1 MTTKLASL
9 PPYPFPRLNALLD
22 GIEPGMAPLALSV
35 GEPQHQPPG
44 YITDILAAHKT
55 LWNKYPPVNGTPD
68 LRRAIAGS
76 LAARYP
82 ASATLID
89 ADTHILP
96 VAGTRE
102 ALYMISD
109 IGLDEAKTA
118 GAPLIMVPNP
128 LYQPYAAAALMKG
141 AQLRPMDATPATG
154 FLPDLNAVSEAEWA
168 EARML
173 YLCSPANP
181 QGKIADTAYL
191 QHVLEIIRTH
201 DLILIMDECYA
212 DIYDT
217 TPPKGLLEVIGET
230 DGDLSNVLVCH
241 SLSKRCSAAGVRSG
255 FMAGDAGLISRFTK
269 LRSYGAPVLPL
280 PVQAVS
286 ARLWRDRD
294 YVNDNRAAYR
304 AKIDAA
310 EEILGDW
317 PGFERPEGGFFLW
330 LNVGD
335 GEDIATKLW
344 AEKGVKT
351 IPGGYLTLDGA
362 DGTNHGHAYLRIA
375 LVHDLDICR
384 EALTRIRDCLGTH
397 AMGGNGYA

>member
-9 PPYPFPRLNALLD
+9 PPYPFPRVDALLD
-22 GIEPGMAPLALSV
+22 GIKPGMEPLILSV

-44 YITDILAAHKT
+44 YITDILAAHAAS
-55 LWNKYPPVNGTPD
+55 WNKYPTVNGIPD
-68 LRRAIAGS
+68 LRRAIAES
-76 LAARYP
+76 LATRYP
-82 ASATLID
+82 GAAKLID
-89 ADTHILP
+89 ADRHILP

-102 ALYMISD
+102 ALYMITD
-109 IGLDEAKTA
+109 IGLDDGKTDK
-118 GAPLIMVPNP
+118 APLILVPNP

-141 AQLRPMDATPATG
+141 ARLHPMDATAATG
-154 FLPDLNAVSEAEWA
+154 FMPDLNAVSEAQWA

-181 QGKIADTAYL
+181 QGKIADTSYL
-191 QHVLEIIRTH
+191 KQVLELVRAH

-217 TPPKGLLEVIGET
+217 IAPKGILEVIAET
-230 DGDLSNVLVCH
+230 DGDLSNVLAFH
-241 SLSKRCSAAGVRSG
+241 SLSKRCSAAGLRSG
-255 FMAGDAGLISRFTK
+255 FIAGDADLIARFAK
-269 LRSYGAPVLPL
+269 LRSYGAPTLPL

-286 ARLWRDRD
+286 ARLWRDQD
-294 YVNDNRAAYR
+294 YVRNNRDAYR
-304 AKIDAA
+304 AKMDAA
-310 EEILGDW
+310 EEILGNW

-335 GEDIATKLW
+335 GEDIAKKLW

-351 IPGGYLTLDGA
+351 IPGRYLTLDGA
-362 DGTNHGHAYLRIA
+362 DGGNHGSAYLRIA

-384 EALTRIRDCLGTH
+384 EALTRIRDYLGNH
-397 AMGGNGYA
+397 GMGGNAHA